1 MGVDKKW
8 TFLLHIW
15 TSNMTL
21 ELRILK
27 ERAQSGY
34 QTSYILLQVN
44 GLVIKMES
52 QMVCL
57 AGPECAIILVSWGL
71 LMI

>member
-1 MGVDKKW
+1 
-8 TFLLHIW
+8 
-15 TSNMTL
+15 MTL

-34 QTSYILLQVN
+34 QTSYILLQVK